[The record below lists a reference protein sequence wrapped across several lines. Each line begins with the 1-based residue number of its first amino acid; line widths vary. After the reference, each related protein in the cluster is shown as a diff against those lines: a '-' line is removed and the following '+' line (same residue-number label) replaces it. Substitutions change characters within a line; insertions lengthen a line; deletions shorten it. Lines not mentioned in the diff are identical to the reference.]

1 MPAEP
6 VADKPL
12 PARLRPGIL
21 AEMVHAEL
29 PSLVTAVLGPT
40 NTGKTHLAIER
51 LLGHESGMIGFPLRL
66 LARENY
72 DRVVA
77 AKGPRVVALI
87 TGEEKILPPEARYFI
102 CTVES
107 MPLDREVAFLAVDEI
122 QLAGDP
128 ERGHVF
134 TDRLLHARGA
144 EETMFLGADTIRPLL
159 QRLVPEARIE
169 TRPRLSKLEY
179 TGPCKI
185 TRLPR
190 RSAVVAFSV
199 ADVYALAEVIRR
211 QRGGAAVV
219 MGALSPRTRNAQ
231 VRLFQ
236 EGEVDYLVATDA
248 IGMGLNMDVDHV
260 AFAEDSKFDGRVP
273 RKLTPPELAQIAGRA
288 GRHMNDGT
296 FGVTMDCRPFA
307 DEVVAAIEE
316 HRFEAVRQLHWR
328 SSALSFATVRDLK
341 RTLEERAPQDFLI
354 RKRDA
359 DDQRALDAL
368 ARMPE
373 VMDRTTAPSR
383 VRLLWDVCQIPD
395 FQKTMSETH
404 SRLLAQVFTHLTEGS
419 ERLPS
424 AWVDEQMGRFDRTD
438 GDIDTL
444 AARIA
449 HVRTWT
455 YITNRADWIDDPVDR
470 QARARA
476 IEDRLSDA
484 LHDRLTQR
492 FVDRRAATL
501 SRRLKDE
508 DADLIAAVAAD
519 GAVLVEGHR
528 VGHLEGLSFIPEAT
542 DAADAK
548 AVLATARRVLPAEI
562 ARRVVRIES
571 GDDAAIV
578 LDERGRF
585 VWEGSAFARLVA
597 GDAVWRPEIRISRN
611 ELIEPSQ
618 RDRLLARLR
627 VWFERHQETV
637 APRLVQL
644 QRADLDGPA
653 RGIAFQVLEG
663 LGGAP
668 AAAVEMLVKDLDEE
682 GRKTLARVGI
692 RLGTESL
699 YVPELLKPRAVRLR
713 SLLWS
718 AASGRYPE
726 EGPPPEGRVQ
736 AERADATPAAYDVA
750 LGYARLGGRAVR
762 VDMVERLA
770 ALVRRAG
777 KEGPFVITPEM
788 LSLAGVDAETF
799 ARMLLDLGC
808 RPAEAAEDGI
818 PRFERRRN
826 RPKSEQ
832 ERRRRRRRPKGQAA
846 AVPQQATPAAGSE
859 PAAEPTP
866 VPGEAEAAQPAAAP
880 SDNDAKPERQRQRP
894 RRRKGGPKPANSA
907 PQPQRQPRQPTYD
920 PNSPFAVLAKLRL
933 GNSGQ

>member
-1 MPAEP
+1 MPAP
-6 VADKPL
+6 
-12 PARLRPGIL
+12 LRPGIL
-21 AEMVHAEL
+21 AAMVHAEL

-77 AKGPRVVALI
+77 AKGPRAVALI
-87 TGEEKILPPEARYFI
+87 TGEEKIVPPEARYFI

-159 QRLVPEARIE
+159 QRLVPEARVE
-169 TRPRLSKLEY
+169 TRPRLSRLEY
-179 TGPCKI
+179 VGPCKI

-190 RSAVVAFSV
+190 RSAVVAFSA

-316 HRFEAVRQLHWR
+316 HRFEPVRQLHWR
-328 SSALSFATVRDLK
+328 NSALSFATVRDLK

-373 VMDRTTAPSR
+373 VMDRTTAPAR

-395 FQKTMSETH
+395 FQKTMSEAH
-404 SRLLAQVFTHLTEGS
+404 ARLLAQVFAHLTEGS

-519 GAVLVEGHR
+519 GTVLVEGHR
-528 VGHLEGLSFIPEAT
+528 VGHLEGLSFVPEAT

-562 ARRVVRIES
+562 ARRVARIEAC
-571 GDDAAIV
+571 DDAAIA
-578 LDERGRF
+578 LDDRGRF
-585 VWEGSAFARLVA
+585 LWEGSAFARLVA

-611 ELIEPSQ
+611 ELLEPPL
-618 RDRLLARLR
+618 RDRLLARAR
-627 VWFERHQETV
+627 AWFESHQEAV

-663 LGGAP
+663 LGGASAP
-668 AAAVEMLVKDLDEE
+668 AVETLVKDLDDD

-736 AERADATPAAYDVA
+736 VVRAEATPAAYDAA

-777 KEGPFVITPEM
+777 REGPFAITPEM

-799 ARMLLDLGC
+799 GRMLLDLGC
-808 RPAEAAEDGI
+808 RPAAAAEDGT

-826 RPKSEQ
+826 RPKPKPEQ
-832 ERRRRRRRPKGQAA
+832 SERRRRRRRPKGETAA
-846 AVPQQATPAAGSE
+846 APRPAA
-859 PAAEPTP
+859 PAAAAEPTAEPVP
-866 VPGEAEAAQPAAAP
+866 VPGEAAAGEPAVAHPPAGP
-880 SDNDAKPERQRQRP
+880 PDGDAKPERQRQRP
-894 RRRKGGPKPANSA
+894 RRRKGGPKPTGAA
-907 PQPQRQPRQPTYD
+907 QPPRQPTYD
-920 PNSPFAVLAKLRL
+920 PNSPFAVLAKLRF
-933 GNSGQ
+933 GNSGR

>member
-1 MPAEP
+1 MIT
-6 VADKPL
+6 ADP
-12 PARLRPGIL
+12 PC
-21 AEMVHAEL
+21 
-29 PSLVTAVLGPT
+29 LVTAVLGPT

-77 AKGPRVVALI
+77 AKGPRLVALI
-87 TGEEKILPPEARYFI
+87 TGEEKIVPPEARYFI

-107 MPLDREVAFLAVDEI
+107 MPLDREVAFLAVDEVQI
-122 QLAGDP
+122 AGDP

-144 EETMFLGADTIRPLL
+144 EETMFLGAETIRPLL
-159 QRLVPEARIE
+159 QRLVPEARVE
-169 TRPRLSKLEY
+169 TRPRLSRLEY
-179 TGPCKI
+179 VGPCKI

-190 RSAVVAFSV
+190 RSAVVAFSA
-199 ADVYALAEVIRR
+199 ADVYAIAEVVRR
-211 QRGGAAVV
+211 QCGGAAVV

-260 AFAEDSKFDGRVP
+260 AFAEDSKFDGRIP
-273 RKLTPPELAQIAGRA
+273 RKLTPAELAQIAGRA
-288 GRHMNDGT
+288 GRHMNDGS
-296 FGVTMDCRPFA
+296 FGVTMDCRPFD

-316 HRFEAVRQLHWR
+316 HRFDPVRQLYWR
-328 SSALSFATVRDLK
+328 SAALSFATVRDLK
-341 RTLEERAPQDFLI
+341 RTLEERPTHDFLI

-359 DDQRALDAL
+359 DDQQALEAMS
-368 ARMPE
+368 RMPE
-373 VMDRTTAPSR
+373 VMDRTTVPSR
-383 VRLLWDVCQIPD
+383 VRLLWEVCQIPD
-395 FQKTMSETH
+395 FQKTMSEAH
-404 SRLLAQVFTHLTEGS
+404 ARLLAQVFTHLTEGA

-455 YITNRADWIDDPVDR
+455 YITNRGDWIDDPVDR

-528 VGHLEGLSFIPEAT
+528 VGHLEGLSFVPEAT

-562 ARRVVRIES
+562 ARRVARIEEA
-571 GDDAAIV
+571 DDAAIS
-578 LDERGRF
+578 LDDGGRF
-585 VWEGSAFARLVA
+585 LWEGSAFARLVA
-597 GDAVWRPEIRISRN
+597 GDAVWRPEIRIARN
-611 ELIEPSQ
+611 ELVESAA

-627 VWFERHQETV
+627 VWFERHQEAV
-637 APRLVQL
+637 APRLMQL

-668 AAAVEMLVKDLDEE
+668 AGAVEALVKDLDEE

-718 AASGRYPE
+718 AASGRQPE

-736 AERADATPAAYDVA
+736 AARAEATPAAYDAA

-777 KEGPFVITPEM
+777 KDGPFAISAEM

-799 ARMLLDLGC
+799 GAMLQDLGC
-808 RPAEAAEDGI
+808 RPADPAEDGTA
-818 PRFERRRN
+818 RFERRRN
-826 RPKSEQ
+826 RPRPKPEG
-832 ERRRRRRRPKGQAA
+832 ERRRRRRPQGQNRNQGQPGAARPDATAVAAPSAVADGTAPAAVVATAA
-846 AVPQQATPAAGSE
+846 APETSGGPATPAA
-859 PAAEPTP
+859 PA
-866 VPGEAEAAQPAAAP
+866 GEG
-880 SDNDAKPERQRQRP
+880 KPRSHRQRP
-894 RRRKGGPKPANSA
+894 RRGKGGEKPANTD
-907 PQPQRQPRQPTYD
+907 QPARPPRQPVYD
-920 PNSPFAVLAKLRL
+920 PNSPFAVLAKLRF
-933 GNSGQ
+933 GNSGR

>member
-1 MPAEP
+1 MAF
-6 VADKPL
+6 A
-12 PARLRPGIL
+12 G
-21 AEMVHAEL
+21 
-29 PSLVTAVLGPT
+29 PSSQVTAVLGPT

-51 LLGHESGMIGFPLRL
+51 MLGHESGMIGFPLRL

-77 AKGPRVVALI
+77 AKGARAVALI
-87 TGEEKILPPEARYFI
+87 TGEEKIVPAEARYFV

-134 TDRLLHARGA
+134 TDRLMHARGA

-159 QRLVPEARIE
+159 QRLVPEARVE
-169 TRPRLSKLEY
+169 TRPRLSKLTY
-179 TGPCKI
+179 AGPCKI

-190 RSAVVAFSV
+190 RSAIVAFSA
-199 ADVYALAEVIRR
+199 ADVYALAEIVRR

-231 VRLFQ
+231 VKLFQ
-236 EGEVDYLVATDA
+236 EGEVDYLIATDA

-260 AFAEDSKFDGRVP
+260 AFAEDAKFDGRMP
-273 RKLTPPELAQIAGRA
+273 RKLTPAELAQIAGRA
-288 GRHMNDGT
+288 GRHMNDGS
-296 FGVTMDCRPFA
+296 FGVTMDCRPLD
-307 DEVVAAIEE
+307 DEIVSAIEE
-316 HRFEAVRQLHWR
+316 HRFEPVRQLHWR
-328 SSALSFATVRDLK
+328 NADLSFATVRDLL
-341 RTLEERAPQDFLI
+341 RTLDERPPHDFLI

-359 DDQRALDAL
+359 DDQRALETL
-368 ARMPE
+368 SRMPE
-373 VMDRTTAPSR
+373 VTDRTTASSR
-383 VRLLWDVCQIPD
+383 IRLLWDVCQIPD
-395 FQKTMSETH
+395 FQKTMSESH
-404 SRLLAQVFTHLTEGS
+404 ARLLVQVFTHLTEGS

-424 AWVDEQMGRFDRTD
+424 AWVDEQMDRFDRTD

-444 AARIA
+444 AGRIA

-455 YITNRADWIDDPVDR
+455 YITNRGEWIDDPFDR
-470 QARARA
+470 QQRARA

-501 SRRLKDE
+501 SRRLQDDDVE
-508 DADLIAAVAAD
+508 LIAAVAAD

-528 VGHLEGLSFIPEAT
+528 VGHLEGLDFIAEVT

-548 AVLATARRVLPAEI
+548 AVLTTARRVLPPEI
-562 ARRVVRIES
+562 ARRVARIDEA
-571 GDDAAIV
+571 DDAAIT
-578 LDERGRF
+578 LDGRGRF
-585 VWEGSAFARLVA
+585 LWEGSVIAYLVA
-597 GDAVWRPEIRISRN
+597 GDAIWRPEIRVTRN
-611 ELIEPSQ
+611 EMIGPAQ
-618 RDRLLARLR
+618 RDRLLAR
-627 VWFERHQETV
+627 VQAWFERHQEAA
-637 APRLVQL
+637 APRLLQL
-644 QRADLDGPA
+644 QRADLEGPA

-668 AAAVEMLVKDLDEE
+668 ASAVETLVKDLDDD

-713 SLLWS
+713 GLLWS
-718 AASGRYPE
+718 AARGNHPV

-736 AERADATPAAYDVA
+736 AARAEATPADYDAA

-770 ALVRRAG
+770 ALVRRVG
-777 KEGPFVITPEM
+777 REGPFAISAEM

-799 ARMLLDLGC
+799 AAMLGDLGC
-808 RPAEAAEDGI
+808 QPAPPAEDGTV
-818 PRFERRRN
+818 RFERRR
-826 RPKSEQ
+826 RPRPPRRDRHRKPNPPKARAPAVVADATAAPATPMVAAPPAETPVAAPQADRAPRPDTESRQ
-832 ERRRRRRRPKGQAA
+832 PRRRRRKPKEPPKPVAASQPPRP
-846 AVPQQATPAAGSE
+846 PR
-859 PAAEPTP
+859 
-866 VPGEAEAAQPAAAP
+866 AP
-880 SDNDAKPERQRQRP
+880 S
-894 RRRKGGPKPANSA
+894 
-907 PQPQRQPRQPTYD
+907 YD

-933 GNSGQ
+933 GTSGR

>member
-1 MPAEP
+1 MNTAP
-6 VADKPL
+6 
-12 PARLRPGIL
+12 
-21 AEMVHAEL
+21 
-29 PSLVTAVLGPT
+29 PSLITAVLGPT

-72 DRVVA
+72 DRIVA

-87 TGEEKILPPEARYFI
+87 TGEEKIVPPDARYFV

-128 ERGHVF
+128 DRGHVF

-144 EETMFLGADTIRPLL
+144 EETMFLGAETIRPLL
-159 QRLVPEARIE
+159 QRLVPEARVE

-179 TGPCKI
+179 VGPCKI

-190 RSAVVAFSV
+190 RSAVVAFSA
-199 ADVYALAEVIRR
+199 ADVYAIAEVVRR
-211 QRGGAAVV
+211 QCGGAAVV

-236 EGEVDYLVATDA
+236 EGEVDYLIATDA

-260 AFAEDSKFDGRVP
+260 AFAENSKFDGRVP
-273 RKLTPPELAQIAGRA
+273 RRLTPAELAQIAGRA
-288 GRHMNDGT
+288 GRHMNDGS
-296 FGVTMDCRPFA
+296 FGVTMDCRPFD

-316 HRFEAVRQLHWR
+316 HRFDPVRQLYWR
-328 SSALSFATVRDLK
+328 SADLSFATVRDLK
-341 RTLEERAPQDFLI
+341 RTLEDRPPHDFLV

-359 DDQRALDAL
+359 DDQQALEAM

-373 VMDRTTAPSR
+373 VMDRTTVPSR
-383 VRLLWDVCQIPD
+383 VRLLWEVCQIPD
-395 FQKTMSETH
+395 FQKTMSEAH
-404 SRLLAQVFTHLTEGS
+404 ARLLAQVFAHLTEGA

-444 AARIA
+444 AGRIA

-455 YITNRADWIDDPVDR
+455 YITNRGDWIDDPADR

-501 SRRLKDE
+501 TRRLKDE
-508 DADLIAAVAAD
+508 DADLIAAVGAD

-528 VGHLEGLSFIPEAT
+528 VGHLEGLTFVPEAT
-542 DAADAK
+542 DAADAR

-562 ARRVVRIES
+562 ARRVARIEAA
-571 GDDAAIV
+571 DDSEIS

-585 VWEGSAFARLVA
+585 LWEGAAFARLVA
-597 GDAVWRPEIRISRN
+597 GDAVWRPEIRVLRN
-611 ELIEPSQ
+611 ELVEASA
-618 RDRLLARLR
+618 RDWLLARLR
-627 VWFERHQETV
+627 AWFERHQETV
-637 APRLVQL
+637 APRLMQL

-668 AAAVEMLVKDLDEE
+668 AAAVDLLVKDLDDE

-713 SLLWS
+713 SQLWS
-718 AASGRYPE
+718 AAAGRLPE

-736 AERADATPAAYDVA
+736 VVRAEATPPAYDLA

-770 ALVRRAG
+770 ALVRRAA
-777 KEGPFVITPEM
+777 KDGPFAITPEM

-799 ARMLLDLGC
+799 AAMLQDLGC
-808 RPAEAAEDGI
+808 KPVAAAEDGTA
-818 PRFERRRN
+818 RFERRRH
-826 RPKSEQ
+826 RPKPKQ
-832 ERRRRRRRPKGQAA
+832 PRERRRRRIQNALDALRR
-846 AVPQQATPAAGSE
+846 
-859 PAAEPTP
+859 
-866 VPGEAEAAQPAAAP
+866 
-880 SDNDAKPERQRQRP
+880 
-894 RRRKGGPKPANSA
+894 
-907 PQPQRQPRQPTYD
+907 
-920 PNSPFAVLAKLRL
+920 
-933 GNSGQ
+933 